1 MAEVLI
7 TVEGEGADAAIQELL
22 AIPGLSGMEFERE
35 PTKEG
40 VLATVAAIIG
50 ITVGVVEISERIYK
64 WYHNFKQPSDS
75 GITFDVLITSPNGR
89 LLLEDA
95 TIEEICQVLKFLEK

>member
-1 MAEVLI
+1 MTEVLI
-7 TVEGEGADAAIQELL
+7 TIEGEGADAAIKELL
-22 AIPGLSGMEFERE
+22 AIPGLSGMKFEGE
-35 PTKEG
+35 LTKEG

-64 WYHNFKQPSDS
+64 LYHKFKQPSGS
-75 GITFDVLITSPNGR
+75 GITFDMIIESPDGR